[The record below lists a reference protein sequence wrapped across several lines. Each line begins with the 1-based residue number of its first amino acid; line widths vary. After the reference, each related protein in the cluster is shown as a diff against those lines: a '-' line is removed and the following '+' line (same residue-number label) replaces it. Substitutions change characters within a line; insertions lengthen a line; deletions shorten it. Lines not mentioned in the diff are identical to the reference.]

1 MKTKNK
7 FIVSIRKFSFKDL
20 SRIME
25 IERNSFTAD
34 TFSEN
39 TFLSLYRRCSNLFIA
54 AEVDKIITGYMVTC
68 SYWKRGRVISIA
80 VDPIYRRKGIG
91 SALVNF
97 TLNQLRASYIKTL
110 ELEVRITNSEGICFW
125 KSLGFF
131 ILKIVPNYYIDGT
144 DALIMRKL
152 IKS

>member
-1 MKTKNK
+1 
-7 FIVSIRKFSFKDL
+7 
-20 SRIME
+20 ME